1 MAARGQTT
9 LGAARHGAAP
19 AGSRVATDGE
29 RRTRSPSLRTQLAL
43 VVALLALLPSLVMV
57 VVTVFPA
64 YRRTGALSAADV
76 ASVLA
81 WLAAFVLMAT
91 LVGYV
96 VSGQLLGPLLRLNR
110 DLGHMKLVSGQL
122 AGERLAVR
130 PDEPQEVRALVAS
143 FNELLD
149 EVAREQGRRAA
160 FSAAL
165 MHDLKTPLVAAANLL
180 SVVRDEDGLGREQR
194 VEVMRRTALELQAL
208 IELVQKMVDAH
219 RLERPE
225 VPLAR
230 EEVDLR
236 ALMDLLVDRLAPLAE
251 ERGVRVEV
259 TGQARAN
266 VDRREVERALY
277 NLVSNAVRYAA
288 STIRIEV
295 FPGLVR
301 IADDG
306 PGLGAPLDELAQPF
320 NDQGVSIAGKRYAA
334 GAGGLGL
341 FIARRVLEAHGG
353 RLVAESSGPRGT
365 ALLAYLGPS

>member
-1 MAARGQTT
+1 MTARGTT
-9 LGAARHGAAP
+9 LGSARGGAA
-19 AGSRVATDGE
+19 AGTGRVATDGE
-29 RRTRSPSLRTQLAL
+29 RRTRALSLRTQLAL
-43 VVALLALLPSLVMV
+43 VIALLALLPSLVMV

-64 YRRTGALSAADV
+64 YRRVGPLAPGEV
-76 ASVLA
+76 ATVMA
-81 WLAAFVLMAT
+81 WLAGFVAIAALT
-91 LVGYV
+91 GYV

-110 DLGHMKLVSGQL
+110 DLGHMKAASGQL

-130 PDEPQEVRALVAS
+130 PDDPGEVRALVAS

-165 MHDLKTPLVAAANLL
+165 MHDLKTPLVAAANMLE
-180 SVVRDEDGLGREQR
+180 VIRDGDGLGREQR
-194 VEVMRRTALELQAL
+194 IEVLRRTALELQAL
-208 IELVQKMVDAH
+208 IEQVQKMVDAH

-236 ALMDLLVDRLAPLAE
+236 ALVDLLVDRLAPLAA

-259 TGQARAN
+259 TGEARAN

-277 NLVSNAVRYAA
+277 NLVSNAVRYAD

-320 NDQGVSIAGKRYAA
+320 NDQGVKIAGKRYAA

-353 RLVAESSGPRGT
+353 RLVAEATGPRGT

>member
-1 MAARGQTT
+1 
-9 LGAARHGAAP
+9 
-19 AGSRVATDGE
+19 
-29 RRTRSPSLRTQLAL
+29 
-43 VVALLALLPSLVMV
+43 MV

-219 RLERPE
+219 RL
-225 VPLAR
+225 
-230 EEVDLR
+230 
-236 ALMDLLVDRLAPLAE
+236 
-251 ERGVRVEV
+251 
-259 TGQARAN
+259 
-266 VDRREVERALY
+266 
-277 NLVSNAVRYAA
+277 
-288 STIRIEV
+288 
-295 FPGLVR
+295 
-301 IADDG
+301 
-306 PGLGAPLDELAQPF
+306 
-320 NDQGVSIAGKRYAA
+320 
-334 GAGGLGL
+334 
-341 FIARRVLEAHGG
+341 
-353 RLVAESSGPRGT
+353 
-365 ALLAYLGPS
+365 

>member
-1 MAARGQTT
+1 MAARGPTT
-9 LGAARHGAAP
+9 LGGVRAGAKGAAAAAREAARP
-19 AGSRVATDGE
+19 GSL
-29 RRTRSPSLRTQLAL
+29 SLRTQLAL
-43 VVALLALLPSLVMV
+43 VIALLALLPSLVMV

-64 YRRTGALSAADV
+64 YRRSGALATGEV
-76 ASVLA
+76 VTVLA
-81 WLAAFVLMAT
+81 WLAAFVLLAT
-91 LVGYV
+91 LIGYLA
-96 VSGQLLGPLLRLNR
+96 SGQLLGPLLRLNR
-110 DLGHMKLVSGQL
+110 DLGSMKLASGQL
-122 AGERLAVR
+122 AGERLAMR
-130 PDEPQEVRALVAS
+130 PDEPKEVRALVES

-149 EVAREQGRRAA
+149 EVAREQSRRAA

-236 ALMDLLVDRLAPLAE
+236 ALMELLVDRLAPLAG
-251 ERGVRVEV
+251 ERGVAVEV
-259 TGQARAN
+259 TGEARAN

-320 NDQGVSIAGKRYAA
+320 NDQGVNIAGKRYAA

>member
-1 MAARGQTT
+1 LTARGQAT
-9 LGAARHGAAP
+9 LGDARALRR
-19 AGSRVATDGE
+19 AGGL
-29 RRTRSPSLRTQLAL
+29 SLRTQLAL
-43 VVALLALLPSLVMV
+43 VVAILALLPSLVMV
-57 VVTVFPA
+57 VVTVVPA
-64 YRRTGALSAADV
+64 YRRAGALAGSELV
-76 ASVLA
+76 TVLA
-81 WLAAFVLMAT
+81 WLAGFVLVAA
-91 LVGYV
+91 LNGYI

-110 DLGHMKLVSGQL
+110 DLGRLRHAGGQL
-122 AGERLAVR
+122 AGDRLVAR
-130 PDEPQEVRALVAS
+130 PDEPQEVRALIDS

-149 EVAREQGRRAA
+149 DVEREQGRRAA

-194 VEVMRRTALELQAL
+194 VEVLRRTTLELQAL

-230 EEVDLR
+230 EPVDLR
-236 ALMDLLVDRLAPLAE
+236 ELVDLLVDRLEPLAR
-251 ERGVRVEV
+251 ERDVVVEV
-259 TGQARAN
+259 TGEAKAN

-277 NLVSNAVRYAA
+277 NLVSNAVRYAE

-301 IADDG
+301 ILDDG

>member
-9 LGAARHGAAP
+9 VGAARRAASSTVAPTGA
-19 AGSRVATDGE
+19 
-29 RRTRSPSLRTQLAL
+29 RRALSLRTQLAL
-43 VVALLALLPSLVMV
+43 VIALLALLPSLVMV

-64 YRRTGALSAADV
+64 YRRAGPLATGEV
-76 ASVLA
+76 VTVLA
-81 WLAAFVLMAT
+81 WLAAFVGIAT
-91 LVGYV
+91 LTGYV

-110 DLGHMKLVSGQL
+110 DLGLLKRASGQL
-122 AGERLAVR
+122 AGERLAAR
-130 PDEPQEVRALVAS
+130 PEEPQEVRALVDS

-180 SVVRDEDGLGREQR
+180 NVVRDADGLGREQR
-194 VEVMRRTALELQAL
+194 VEVLHRTALELQAL

-236 ALMDLLVDRLAPLAE
+236 ALVELLVDRLVPLAQ
-251 ERGVRVEV
+251 ERGVSVEV
-259 TGQARAN
+259 SGEARAN

-320 NDQGVSIAGKRYAA
+320 NDQGVHIAGKRYAA

>member
-1 MAARGQTT
+1 MEARGK
-9 LGAARHGAAP
+9 AVSAAAP
-19 AGSRVATDGE
+19 AKREAEAKASQ
-29 RRTRSPSLRTQLAL
+29 SSLSLRTQLAL
-43 VVALLALLPSLVMV
+43 VIALLALLPSVVMV

-64 YRRTGALSAADV
+64 YRRAGPLAAPE
-76 ASVLA
+76 VLTVVA
-81 WLAAFVLMAT
+81 WLAGFVLIAALT
-91 LVGYV
+91 GYV

-110 DLGHMKLVSGQL
+110 DLGTLKAASAQL

-130 PDEPQEVRALVAS
+130 PDEPKEVKALAET

-149 EVAREQGRRAA
+149 EVSREQGRRAA
-160 FSAAL
+160 FTAAL
-165 MHDLKTPLVAAANLL
+165 MHDLKTPLVAAVNLL
-180 SVVRDEDGLGREQR
+180 HVVREADGLGREQR
-194 VEVMRRTALELQAL
+194 VEVMRRLANELQAL
-208 IELVQKMVDAH
+208 IDLVQKMVDAH

-236 ALMDLLVDRLAPLAE
+236 ALVDLLVERLEPLAA
-251 ERGVRVEV
+251 ERGVRIEV
-259 TGQARAN
+259 TGEARAH

-288 STIRIEV
+288 STIQVEL

-301 IADDG
+301 VADDG

-320 NDQGVSIAGKRYAA
+320 NDQGVNIAGKRYAA

-341 FIARRVLEAHGG
+341 FIARRVMEAHGG